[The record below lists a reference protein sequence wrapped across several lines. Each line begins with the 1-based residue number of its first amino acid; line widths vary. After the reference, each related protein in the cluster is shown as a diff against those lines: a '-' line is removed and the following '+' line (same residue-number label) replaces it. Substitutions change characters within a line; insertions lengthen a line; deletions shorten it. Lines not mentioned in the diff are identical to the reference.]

1 MRKILYLCA
10 IILFSS
16 IAANAQ
22 VETYA
27 NAWSSKKGNLTVA
40 YLNNYPY
47 AYSNEK
53 GELTG
58 IEIDLIISCMLSFF
72 LKKSVFEFLI
82 DLMPAFLFILSMS

>member
-47 AYSNEK
+47 AYSNDK
-53 GELTG
+53 GESLFKEYFPERIILLFCELKAVLNSELTKVNS
-58 IEIDLIISCMLSFF
+58 LISSFE
-72 LKKSVFEFLI
+72 K
-82 DLMPAFLFILSMS
+82 

>member
-40 YLNNYPY
+40 YFNNYPY
-47 AYSNEK
+47 AYSNDK

-58 IEIDLIISCMLSFF
+58 I
-72 LKKSVFEFLI
+72 
-82 DLMPAFLFILSMS
+82 